1 VFGNYNAILAAQ
13 DEIADLE
20 QADVALG
27 RAAAYR
33 LCVRQTVDRADRH
46 AEASRSVRRRRER
59 RIPIVDCV
67 ANYRGRP
74 AFALPVHEQRRFVA
88 FFERTG
94 RAPLVRGG
102 EVRPR
107 PDPADGQRLRRHRR

>member
-1 VFGNYNAILAAQ
+1 
-13 DEIADLE
+13 
-20 QADVALG
+20 
-27 RAAAYR
+27 
-33 LCVRQTVDRADRH
+33 
-46 AEASRSVRRRRER
+46 
-59 RIPIVDCV
+59 V